1 MLKDKLEDAQLSKI
15 EELTELKIWMEVTS
29 DLGKHQ
35 FLYKTKSKNIEQ
47 GSVNSFKK
55 FSKGCRDYV
64 QMQIGRLDID

>member
-35 FLYKTKSKNIEQ
+35 FLYKMKSKNIEQ
-47 GSVNSFKK
+47 G
-55 FSKGCRDYV
+55 
-64 QMQIGRLDID
+64 